1 MIKKF
6 IKLCAL
12 TTAMVLTFSVTA
24 FASPED
30 DKAKLEAQ
38 KQEIVVQIN
47 ESQSNMEKAHQIAET
62 ARSMGVAEDN
72 PIITEAKQLWTHNY
86 TQKSTL
92 EAKIAE
98 LDAEIIRLSKY
109 SYVGVFKLTG
119 YCNCA
124 KCCGHSSGKTASG
137 TYPVEGRTVAASK
150 QFPFGTRLYIEG
162 LGEYVVEDRGG
173 FASNVIDMYS
183 STHSGCYRAE
193 YNQSAKVYVIND

>member
-38 KQEIVVQIN
+38 KQEIVVQIS
-47 ESQSNMEKAHQIAET
+47 ETQTNMEKAHQIAET
-62 ARSMGVAEDN
+62 ARSMGVAEEN
-72 PIITEAKQLWTHNY
+72 PIIVEAKQLWAENH

-98 LDAEIIRLSKY
+98 LDAEITRLSKY
-109 SYVGVFKLTG
+109 NYVGVFKLTG

-162 LGEYVVEDRGG
+162 LGEFVVEDRGG
-173 FASNVIDMYS
+173 FASNVIDVYS
-183 STHSGCYRAE
+183 NTHSGCYRAE
-193 YNQSAKVYVIND
+193 FNQNAKVYVISD